1 MKGYAYETDNFSDQS
16 FKPPIRGL
24 PVKTPT
30 HMCIVLLL
38 AHVLAKKRRVHL
50 EISHTR
56 YQLKKFIISTKL
68 FS

>member
-1 MKGYAYETDNFSDQS
+1 MKLTILVISHSNHLY
-16 FKPPIRGL
+16 RGL